1 MSSDERVTHLRQFSG
16 KAGWLLGGLALAWI
30 LFHVVTAGVGTLPNY
45 QQRAVHLGGALFFV
59 FLLYQGRTHAPRLQ
73 LALIDIP
80 CALACLV
87 LLGYVF
93 VNYDAIVMSNW
104 YINETV
110 EKAFGVILFVLLLE
124 AIRRTLGWLFVGLIL
139 FFCVYA
145 YFGPYFPGAL
155 GHRGLTLDR
164 MIYVFYMGNNG
175 ILGTLMGISATVVT
189 LFLILGALLNASGA
203 GDTFIR
209 IAMRLGGRL
218 RGGAGIVAVIGSA
231 FMGMINGSTVANVTS
246 TGVLTIPLMRRL
258 GFNRNL
264 AGSIEAVAST
274 GGQIMPPI
282 MGPGAFLMAEL
293 LGVAYLDVVKAALV
307 PSVMF
312 FIALLL
318 GVYLMAR
325 RYKLEALPA
334 ELVPSRKEAFEPLA
348 MAMLLVPI
356 GILLFFILQRY
367 TIQMAVFWSLV
378 SIVAMMAL
386 NALFRRR
393 PTESAAS
400 ERAKKA
406 AGMGNGQAASSQ
418 NRTGAA
424 AEAMG
429 VGQRLANVTRATYD
443 GLNNAAVS
451 VVYIAMI
458 IAAAQIMV
466 SVINLTGLGVTLS
479 QVILSIG
486 GDYLFVSLLLTM
498 ALAIILGMGMPT
510 PAAYAVG
517 AAVLAPPLLNLGFDR
532 LPSHLFLYF
541 FASVSAI
548 TPPVAAGIFAAIAIS
563 GGTFFGTARYALI
576 LACSLFIMPFLFILN
591 PELTLAGDPL
601 AIVVAVLSALVG
613 IGFLSI
619 AAIGYLWG
627 SISVVSRL
635 LLGGGTIVMVTPG
648 LLVDLVGVVA
658 IILGLAMHR
667 FFPVRNLSQVKKKR
681 NGHA

>member
-1 MSSDERVTHLRQFSG
+1 MSSDERVTHLRRFSG
-16 KAGWLLGGLALAWI
+16 VAGWVVGSLALAWI

-59 FLLYQGRTHAPRLQ
+59 FLLYQGRPRFPRLQ
-73 LALIDIP
+73 LFLIDLP
-80 CALACLV
+80 CACACVV

-104 YINETV
+104 YVNEAI
-110 EKAFGVILFVLLLE
+110 EKVFGVSLFLLLLE
-124 AIRRTLGWLFVGLIL
+124 AVRRTLGWMFVGLIAV
-139 FFCVYA
+139 FCCYA
-145 YFGPYFPGAL
+145 YFGPYLPDPF
-155 GHRGLTLDR
+155 GHRGLSLER
-164 MIYVFYMGNNG
+164 MIYVFYLGNNG
-175 ILGTLMGISATVVT
+175 VLGTLMGISATVVA
-189 LFLILGALLNASGA
+189 LFLILGALLNVSGA

-218 RGGAGIVAVIGSA
+218 RGGAGMVAVIGSA

-293 LGVAYLDVVKAALV
+293 LGIPYLEVVKAALV
-307 PSVMF
+307 PSVLF
-312 FIALLL
+312 FTALLL

-325 RYKLEALPA
+325 RYGLEALPPQ
-334 ELVPSRKEAFEPLA
+334 LIPSRREAFEPWA
-348 MAMLLVPI
+348 MANLVIPI
-356 GILLFFILQRY
+356 GVLLFFILQHY
-367 TIQMAVFWSLV
+367 TIQTAVFWSLM
-378 SIVAMMAL
+378 SILFLMAFSSL
-386 NALFRRR
+386 LPQRKSVTEASDRSRDLVGLEAPAPR
-393 PTESAAS
+393 P
-400 ERAKKA
+400 KKA
-406 AGMGNGQAASSQ
+406 SVRGRM
-418 NRTGAA
+418 
-424 AEAMG
+424 AE
-429 VGQRLANVTRATYD
+429 LLRATYE
-443 GLNNAAVS
+443 GLYSASLS

-458 IAAAQIMV
+458 IAAAQVMV

-486 GDYLFVSLLLTM
+486 GDYLIVSLLLTM
-498 ALAIILGMGMPT
+498 ALAIVLGMGMPT

-563 GGTFFGTARYALI
+563 GGSFLGTARYALT
-576 LACSLFIMPFLFILN
+576 LACSLFLLPFLFILN

-601 AIVVAVLSALVG
+601 TIVLAVLSAMLG
-613 IGFLSI
+613 IGFLSV
-619 AAIGYLWG
+619 AAIGQLG
-627 SISVVSRL
+627 ESMRL
-635 LLGGGTIVMVTPG
+635 LPRLMVGAGAIVMVTPG
-648 LLVDLVGVVA
+648 LWFDMVGMVGVLVG
-658 IILGLAMHR
+658 LLLHR
-667 FFPVRNLSQVKKKR
+667 WWCSASRLTKGR
-681 NGHA
+681 DGHA